1 MLTAL
6 CPGQVEFR
14 FDDLD
19 LREEPSSGKSDDQD
33 STVNTCT
40 DLCTRITTSRNTCN
54 TTLC

>member
-1 MLTAL
+1 M
-6 CPGQVEFR
+6 PIEFR

-19 LREEPSSGKSDDQD
+19 LREEPPSGKSDELDA
-33 STVNTCT
+33 TVNTCT